1 MLPYKQSHHNMRELF
16 KEILERID
24 SRLPSYFLVKGGRLE
39 IAPLSVKEYNNLISH
54 GYQTIVET
62 QYEQLDKEVLE
73 ALNKLLNGLGNR
85 ALLLYPL
92 AVSAIISHEAIRSG
106 SPLNNAL
113 YGKNEETAKAGEDKE
128 VKEERKSKR
137 GKT

>member
-1 MLPYKQSHHNMRELF
+1 MRELF

-24 SRLPSYFLVKGGRLE
+24 NRLPSYFLVKGGRLE
-39 IAPLSVKEYNNLISH
+39 VAPLAAKEYNNLISN
-54 GYQTIVET
+54 GYQPVVEV

-113 YGKNEETAKAGEDKE
+113 YGKKEETTKTGEDKE
-128 VKEERKSKR
+128 VKEDKR
-137 GKT
+137 QRRRRE

>member
-1 MLPYKQSHHNMRELF
+1 MRELF

-39 IAPLSVKEYNNLISH
+39 VAPLTAKEYNNLISN
-54 GYQTIVET
+54 GYQPVVEV

-106 SPLNNAL
+106 APLNNAL
-113 YGKNEETAKAGEDKE
+113 YGKKEETTKTGEDKE
-128 VKEERKSKR
+128 VKEDKR
-137 GKT
+137 QRRRRE

>member
-1 MLPYKQSHHNMRELF
+1 MRELF
-16 KEILERID
+16 HEILEAID

-39 IAPLSVKEYNNLISH
+39 VAPLSAKEYNNLISN
-54 GYQTIVET
+54 GYQPIIDV

-92 AVSAIISHEAIRSG
+92 AVSAIISHEARRDD
-106 SPLNNAL
+106 SPLNKAL
-113 YGKNEETAKAGEDKE
+113 YGKKEETAKIGEDKE
-128 VKEERKSKR
+128 VKEDKRQRRRKE
-137 GKT
+137 

>member
-1 MLPYKQSHHNMRELF
+1 MRELF
-16 KEILERID
+16 HEILEAID

-39 IAPLSVKEYNNLISH
+39 VAPLSVKEYNNLISN
-54 GYQTIVET
+54 GYQPVVEV

-113 YGKNEETAKAGEDKE
+113 YSKKEETAKAGEDKE
-128 VKEERKSKR
+128 VKEDKRQRRRKE
-137 GKT
+137 

>member
-1 MLPYKQSHHNMRELF
+1 MRELF
-16 KEILERID
+16 HEILEAID

-39 IAPLSVKEYNNLISH
+39 VAPLSAKEYNNLISN
-54 GYQTIVET
+54 GYQPVVES

-92 AVSAIISHEAIRSG
+92 AVSAIISHEARHDG
-106 SPLNNAL
+106 SALNKAL
-113 YGKNEETAKAGEDKE
+113 YGKKEDTAKVGEDKE
-128 VKEERKSKR
+128 VKEDKRQRRRKE
-137 GKT
+137 

>member
-1 MLPYKQSHHNMRELF
+1 MRELF
-16 KEILERID
+16 HEILEAID

-39 IAPLSVKEYNNLISH
+39 VAPLSAKEYNNLISN
-54 GYQTIVET
+54 GYQPIVEV
-62 QYEQLDKEVLE
+62 QYEQLDKGVLE

-92 AVSAIISHEAIRSG
+92 AVSAIISHEAGRSG

-113 YGKNEETAKAGEDKE
+113 YSKKEGAAKTGEDKE
-128 VKEERKSKR
+128 VKEDKRQRRRKE
-137 GKT
+137 